1 MIQAIVVAEE
11 IHEVALFE
19 LDADDD
25 VDRRLRSRLLVE
37 HAQQEAAERMKLKIN
52 LTERQKPT
60 DESTTLNS
68 LRCPGIS
75 RLLIGT
81 ISMAASEPKPETTPL
96 WKPCLVG

>member
-25 VDRRLRSRLLVE
+25 VARRLRSRLLVE
-37 HAQQEAAERMKLKIN
+37 HAQQEAAGRMKLKIN

-60 DESTTLNS
+60 DESTTL
-68 LRCPGIS
+68 
-75 RLLIGT
+75 GT

-96 WKPCLVG
+96 WKPCLVGC